1 MLTRGGTGLVSLDVL
16 LALEGD
22 GKVPV
27 YAGGTCG
34 NVLSILSY
42 FGWNSFPCARIGN
55 DSVAKALL
63 ADLRQCGVREDFLVV
78 DEKAAT
84 PLIVQRNR
92 RQANGDIRHAFVWQ
106 CPNCGTFLPMFRP
119 PVRLAAAQMLERL
132 PRQDVFFFD
141 RVAPAAVALAE
152 ASAKRKALVVFE
164 PQRQASDNKAFVRA
178 LRSADVVKY
187 SFERIRKLAR
197 PRGWRPRLEIQTL
210 GSAGLR
216 YRLESDRRWSVM
228 EAIAAESDVRDTSGA
243 GDWTTA
249 GILEMFV
256 AEGLGFAASKRM
268 QIERSIRFGQAM
280 AAINC
285 GYEGARGAMYALS
298 AQEIRDRAQ
307 RLLRGKHTAIKAT
320 SSSSLTR
327 SQFDSAYC
335 SACWP

>member
-1 MLTRGGTGLVSLDVL
+1 MESSLIRMLHVHDNARVICGTGLVSLDVL

-164 PQRQASDNKAFVRA
+164 PQRQASDNKALSVLYVQLMSLSILLNGFASSLDRA
-178 LRSADVVKY
+178 VGD
-187 SFERIRKLAR
+187 
-197 PRGWRPRLEIQTL
+197 RGWRFKH
-210 GSAGLR
+210 
-216 YRLESDRRWSVM
+216 W
-228 EAIAAESDVRDTSGA
+228 EALVYVIA
-243 GDWTTA
+243 
-249 GILEMFV
+249 
-256 AEGLGFAASKRM
+256 
-268 QIERSIRFGQAM
+268 
-280 AAINC
+280 
-285 GYEGARGAMYALS
+285 
-298 AQEIRDRAQ
+298 
-307 RLLRGKHTAIKAT
+307 
-320 SSSSLTR
+320 
-327 SQFDSAYC
+327 
-335 SACWP
+335 